1 MQLLILI
8 LKKVDQVNELIKSL
22 AESGVKGGTIL
33 EGTGMAESLVS
44 MEDLPIFS
52 ALRRILA
59 DEPRET
65 SQVML
70 FVLRDEQIT
79 PTTKVIKQV
88 IGDLNRPNTGIMFTV
103 PISYVEGLGEQLVEG
118 QEKIQP
124 LTILYYFGILDVVG
138 FN

>member
-103 PISYVEGLGEQLVEG
+103 PISYVEGLGE
-118 QEKIQP
+118 
-124 LTILYYFGILDVVG
+124 
-138 FN
+138 

>member
-1 MQLLILI
+1 MLDRRVPLNVREGRRGYMQLLILI
-8 LKKVDQVNELIKSL
+8 LKKVDQVSELIKSL

-59 DEPRET
+59 DEERET

-70 FVLRDEQIT
+70 FVLRDEQIA

-103 PISYVEGLGEQLVEG
+103 PISHVEGLGE
-118 QEKIQP
+118 
-124 LTILYYFGILDVVG
+124 
-138 FN
+138 